1 MNPRALY
8 VKLLSVLLTIC
19 VLLTGI
25 PMVSASTVDDLSN
38 TALSLYEETYK
49 SLIGRITDRGY
60 TETSLTG
67 AYSGMYLRDSAIQ
80 IMAQNAYG
88 DYHLSREMLQFILGQ
103 HQDLG
108 WEYTQH
114 ILGYFNETNAN
125 YENTYLTASA
135 DLAEAYLGCADIGSE
150 QWNIQS
156 DYVYGAFVPDTDVVE
171 NVRVYVKCMTGSGTL
186 GAAICT
192 DVYGKGDTLGEA
204 SVAFS
209 VTKDS
214 EGWQTLTFD
223 TPVTVTKGQTYYLR
237 LGSDGGKV
245 TLWGA
250 STDGSDEN
258 RAYVDAGRS
267 GGGWRTNYLP
277 NFVINGGEASNAYLG
292 CTDLGDEHW
301 NIQNDYIWAPFA
313 SDANYVEYIKA
324 YVRVFAGSGTLTAA
338 ICTDYYGK
346 GEVLAE
352 ATLPC
357 NYAENTKGWQ
367 TLTFDQPVAIEPGR
381 VYYIRFGSDDVK
393 VTLWGKD
400 SPSANNPWAE
410 HVDDKRTG
418 SGWTNNRLVNF
429 EVSGGAAPVSAYL
442 GCTEVGTEQWNI
454 QNDYVYGAF
463 VPDANSI
470 EYVKAYVKAFAGT
483 GTLTAAICTDVYG
496 EGTTLGTAT
505 ISLDNTGDVK
515 DWQTLTFDTPVAV
528 IPGQTYYLRL
538 GSDGIKVTL
547 WGTTTEGDDENR
559 AYVDDHRTGGGWRT
573 NYLPNF
579 VIPGN
584 TPSAAN
590 TYLGC
595 TEVGTEQWNIQSDYV
610 YGAFVPNTDSI
621 EYVKAYVKAFAG
633 TGTLTAAICTDVYG
647 EGQVL
652 GTAILDCDYTENKV
666 GWQTLTFD
674 TPVAVTPGQTYYLRL
689 GSNDVKVTL
698 WGTATTDDDENRS
711 YVDAGR
717 AGSGW
722 RTNYLPNFEIPGA
735 SVEESTVI
743 LTLDGT
749 TAGTQVVP
757 VLDNEKISS
766 LRVILSRDANASG
779 ILKATLSKGY
789 GANATRVDWFE
800 MDVEKIPV
808 DSDWVKLSFSL
819 PITQV
824 DAEQDYSLTLE
835 LVDASGKVYWHGT
848 NTLDQY
854 GTYALVDDQ
863 YSRVPG
869 EASFEAYKTGGASIW
884 SKEIQPDGNYMFIH
898 AWYQYA
904 TGCLDNEDNRTFIN
918 ESYPVIRT
926 YANYYLDN
934 GYIGENGLMRN
945 PYFEH
950 SREGRKWNSYDL
962 ITNVFASQALY
973 EMSTFATAHGD
984 AESAAKWSAASAAL
998 NEAIENHL
1006 VIEYDGVTIY
1016 AELYDVDNGTF
1027 IPGISWV
1034 NLAPMAAEWYA
1045 MDTTIMQNTL
1055 DLYGVYATT
1064 TIRGYEM
1071 LYTNGTL
1078 GEIKDGVS
1086 VIGKGLSWEIMYYH
1100 AIDNKDREEYL
1111 LSFIETVAAE
1121 CGVYPENYR
1130 NDRLADP
1137 GNQEHASWQFYAVS
1151 FAHPELTKNY
1161 ALNQLAALVTQA
1173 DNIDVNRLREESL
1186 GEPLDNVYALSAKAQ
1201 KALMN
1206 ERTTKDEADL
1216 LAEELLDALDYLS
1229 YVDEAPRARLLPTG
1243 GQTSKMEMSET
1254 TLGLA
1259 FSFTLEMDGAAVNSR
1274 NVFDSTN
1281 ATVDVAK
1288 NNISYQLVR
1297 MGAII
1302 TNNRTLGEDAKAFT
1316 LDNTNDF
1323 NAKDVPAVYAY
1334 DVGDTYATYAVR
1346 LTNIPLYHDQTPIYA
1361 RPYYVYLF
1369 NGEEV
1374 VVYGDVYSQSY
1385 TPQDSNDVT
1394 MDW

>member
-1 MNPRALY
+1 MNHRAITK
-8 VKLLSVLLTIC
+8 KLLSILAVIC
-19 VLLTGI
+19 ILLTGI
-25 PMVSASTVDDLSN
+25 PMVSASTVDDLSSI
-38 TALSLYEETYK
+38 ALSLYEETYN

-88 DYHLSREMLQFILGQ
+88 DYHLSREMLQFIMGQ

-114 ILGYFNETNAN
+114 ILGYFNETNSN

-135 DLAEAYLGCADIGSE
+135 NLAEAYLGCADVGSE
-150 QWNIQS
+150 QWNILS
-156 DYVYGAFVPDTDVVE
+156 DYVFGAFTPDTNVIE
-171 NVRVYVKCMTGSGTL
+171 TVRVYVKCMAGSGTL

-192 DVYGKGDTLGEA
+192 DVYGKGETLGETTI
-204 SVAFS
+204 SFS
-209 VTKDS
+209 VSKDT

-223 TPVTVTKGQTYYLR
+223 QPVAVAKGQTYYLR

-250 STDGSDEN
+250 ATSGADEN

-277 NFVINGGEASNAYLG
+277 NFIINADETSTEYLG
-292 CTDLGDEHW
+292 CTELGAEHW

-313 SDANYVEYIKA
+313 TSANSVDSVQA
-324 YVRVFAGSGTLTAA
+324 YVRVQPGVGTLTAA
-338 ICTDYYGK
+338 VCTDYYGK
-346 GEVLAE
+346 GEVLGT
-352 ATLPC
+352 ATLNC
-357 NYAENTKGWQ
+357 NYATATKGWQ
-367 TLTFDQPVAIEPGR
+367 ALTFDQPVAVNPGQ
-381 VYYIRFGSDDVK
+381 VYYLRFGSDDVK

-400 SPSANNPWAE
+400 SPTANNPWQE
-410 HVDDKRTG
+410 HVDDRRSG
-418 SGWTNNRLVNF
+418 SGWSNNRLVNF
-429 EVSGGAAPVSAYL
+429 EIAGSAASEIDAYL
-442 GCTEVGTEQWNI
+442 GCTEI
-454 QNDYVYGAF
+454 
-463 VPDANSI
+463 
-470 EYVKAYVKAFAGT
+470 
-483 GTLTAAICTDVYG
+483 
-496 EGTTLGTAT
+496 
-505 ISLDNTGDVK
+505 
-515 DWQTLTFDTPVAV
+515 
-528 IPGQTYYLRL
+528 
-538 GSDGIKVTL
+538 GS
-547 WGTTTEGDDENR
+547 
-559 AYVDDHRTGGGWRT
+559 
-573 NYLPNF
+573 
-579 VIPGN
+579 
-584 TPSAAN
+584 
-590 TYLGC
+590 
-595 TEVGTEQWNIQSDYV
+595 EQWNIQSDYV
-610 YGAFVPNTDSI
+610 YGAFVPNTDTI
-621 EYVKAYVKAFAG
+621 DYVKAYVKVRPG
-633 TGTLTAAICTDVYG
+633 MGSLTAAICTDVYG
-647 EGQVL
+647 KGETL
-652 GTAILDCDYTENKV
+652 GTATLSCNYSADAE

-674 TPVAVTPGQTYYLRL
+674 TPVAVQAGETYYLRL
-689 GSNDVKVTL
+689 GSDDVKVTL
-698 WGTATTDDDENRS
+698 WGTATNGDDDYRS

-717 AGSGW
+717 VGSGW
-722 RTNYLPNFEIPGA
+722 RTAFLPNFEIPGA
-735 SVEESTVI
+735 APQEDSVIV
-743 LTLDGT
+743 TLDGN
-749 TAGTQVVP
+749 TAGLQVVP
-757 VLDNEKISS
+757 VLENEKISS
-766 LRVILSRDANASG
+766 LRVILSRDEEAKG

-789 GANATRVDWFE
+789 GSNAVRVDWYE
-800 MDVEKIPV
+800 MDIKEIPV
-808 DSDWVKLSFSL
+808 GGDWVKLSFAL
-819 PITQV
+819 PLNEV
-824 DAEQDYSLTLE
+824 DASQAYSLKLE
-835 LVDASGKVYWHGT
+835 LVNAEGKVYWHGT
-848 NTLDQY
+848 NELDQY
-854 GTYALVDDQ
+854 GTFTIEGDKYVSVD
-863 YSRVPG
+863 G
-869 EASFEAYKTGGASIW
+869 EASFEAYKTSGASVW
-884 SKEIQPDGNYMFIH
+884 SREIQPDGNYMFIH

-904 TGCLDNEDNRTFIN
+904 MGCLDNEDNRIFIA
-918 ESYPVIRT
+918 ESYPIIRT

-973 EMSTFATAHGD
+973 EMSRFAADHGD
-984 AESAAKWSAASAAL
+984 AASAAKWSAASNAL
-998 NEAIENHL
+998 TEAIAEHL
-1006 VIEYDGVTIY
+1006 ITEYDGVTIY
-1016 AELYDVDNGTF
+1016 AELYDIDNGTF

-1045 MDTTIMQNTL
+1045 MDNQIMQNTL

-1064 TIRGYEM
+1064 TIRGHEM
-1071 LYTNGTL
+1071 LHTNGTL

-1100 AIDNKDREEYL
+1100 AIGNKDREEYL

-1161 ALNQLAALVTQA
+1161 ALDQLAALVTQA
-1173 DNIDVNRLREESL
+1173 DNIDVDRLREESL

-1259 FSFTLEMDGAAVNSR
+1259 FSFTLEMDGAAINR
-1274 NVFDSTN
+1274 GNVFDSTN
-1281 ATVDVAK
+1281 ATVDVAD
-1288 NNISYQLVR
+1288 NNIPYQLVR
-1297 MGAII
+1297 MGAVV
-1302 TNNRTLGEDAKAFT
+1302 TNKRAVGEDSDIFT
-1316 LDNTNDF
+1316 LDHANGTNV
-1323 NAKDVPAVYAY
+1323 ADVPAVYAY
-1334 DVGDTYATYAVR
+1334 DVGETYATYSVR
-1346 LTNIPLYHDQTPIYA
+1346 ITNIPLHHDQTPIYA